1 MVMLHAC
8 KNPLFMAVPDY
19 SRINFEFITNIF
31 FADKMIDLGVKMDII
46 AMFMLESIETGRS

>member
-1 MVMLHAC
+1 
-8 KNPLFMAVPDY
+8 MAVPDY